1 MHRQTNSDGSLIMY
15 KLNIYSFVDL
25 MRIRKREALERSIDR
40 LLRGDGSPFPPHY
53 SLIRSGT
60 SKFCFTGF
68 NSDVLDDMREH
79 VLTSVTTSEF
89 TKMDK
94 PNCILAIE
102 LMRTMPAPAFS
113 GVSFEK
119 GEKIDLPIG
128 GIVLHV
134 VTDATLSWVD
144 SNGIR
149 HYGAIKAKIKK
160 GNYPRESAE
169 MASCLIAK
177 ALKEKH
183 PDAIIDPMSC
193 LCFDVFRQRLVPA
206 SNLSRNFEEAL
217 QIAAIISSKDDLAA

>member
-1 MHRQTNSDGSLIMY
+1 M
-15 KLNIYSFVDL
+15 DL
-25 MRIRKREALERSIDR
+25 TRIRKREALERRVDR
-40 LLRGDGSPFPPHY
+40 LFCGDGSPFPPHY
-53 SLIRSGT
+53 SLIRNGT

-68 NSDVLDDMREH
+68 NPVILDDMHKH

-89 TKMDK
+89 TKKDK
-94 PNCILAIE
+94 PNCLLAIE
-102 LMRTMPAPAFS
+102 LMRTMPIPAFK

-128 GIVLHV
+128 GIILHV
-134 VTDATLSWVD
+134 VTDATLSWID

-160 GNYPRESAE
+160 SNYPRESAE
-169 MASCLIAK
+169 MAACLIAK

-183 PDAIIDPMSC
+183 PDAVVEPMLC

-206 SNLSRNFEEAL
+206 SNMTRNLEDAL
-217 QIAAIISSKDDLAA
+217 RIAEIISSKGDLAA